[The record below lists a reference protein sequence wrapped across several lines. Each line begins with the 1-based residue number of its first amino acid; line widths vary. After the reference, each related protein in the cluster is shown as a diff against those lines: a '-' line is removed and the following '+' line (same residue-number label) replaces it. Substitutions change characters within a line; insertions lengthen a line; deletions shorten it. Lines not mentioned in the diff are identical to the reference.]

1 MRRPCDYSSNLLTH
15 GLESRKIV
23 LMLKSSRWHQSATAS
38 HIVRFFMYNVVGALL
53 PLSISWVVRKLGEVQ
68 AAPGAYAPELLF
80 FGVMVSV
87 TALGDLTDEEQSVGA
102 DWMIQLLKATL
113 LFGALAVS
121 SIFGVYQYDVIFG
134 SNNVT
139 FRDNITLFAVT
150 SSGSLFLA
158 SFLAEIV
165 VAKIRG
171 SVNEL
176 SSVS

>member
-1 MRRPCDYSSNLLTH
+1 M
-15 GLESRKIV
+15 
-23 LMLKSSRWHQSATAS
+23 
-38 HIVRFFMYNVVGALL
+38 

-87 TALGDLTDEEQSVGA
+87 TALGDLTDEEKSVGA

-134 SNNVT
+134 SSNIT
-139 FRDNITLFAVT
+139 FRSNITLFALI
-150 SSGSLFLA
+150 SSSLLFLA
-158 SFLAEIV
+158 SLLAEIV

-171 SVNEL
+171 SVDKIGGA
-176 SSVS
+176 S